1 MIKPLLI
8 KTAVSLGL
16 GLIAISAAGA
26 LVTKDL
32 KANDWGWTFE
42 ETVDTNGN
50 TRIHKVA
57 KAKDM
62 VISTKTMSF
71 DPGQTLIVD
80 TSETVTFEQGPEP
93 RLEATGTE
101 DALKRLKIEGS
112 RFYIEDTNHSGNRVS
127 IKIKDGSI
135 EAHSSQDLKIKIIAP
150 NVTKF
155 EHKGSGDLNISK
167 LDQTKI
173 GVELSGSGD
182 INLSGKVREADLK
195 LNGSGRLEAEYL
207 INEAAIITLNGSG
220 DIDIAPSKS
229 ADVTINGSGDV
240 NLESQPSTLK
250 TNIRGSGQINQ

>member
-1 MIKPLLI
+1 MIRPLLI
-8 KTAVSLGL
+8 TTGVSLAL

-42 ETVDTNGN
+42 ETGDINGD

-57 KAKDM
+57 KAKDL
-62 VISTKTMSF
+62 VITTKTLAF

-80 TSETVTFEQGPEP
+80 TYENVIFEQGPEP

-101 DALKRLKIEGS
+101 EALKRLKIEGS
-112 RFYIEDTNHSGNRVS
+112 RFYIEDTGDSGSRVS
-127 IKIKDGSI
+127 IKIKNGHI

-150 NVTKF
+150 NVTRF
-155 EHKGSGDLNISK
+155 EHKGSGDLEIAK

-173 GVELSGSGD
+173 EVELSGSGD
-182 INLSGKVREADLK
+182 VSLSGKVRETDLI
-195 LNGSGRLEAEYL
+195 LNGSGRMEAENL
-207 INEAAIITLNGSG
+207 ISEAAVITLNGSG

-240 NLESQPSTLK
+240 NLESQPDTMK
-250 TNIRGSGQINQ
+250 TKITGSGEVNQ